1 MWQFCGKLVNCLPLC
16 FRHPNRIFLSNG
28 KHPWSRGCS
37 LNRGP
42 NVYTEVTYQL
52 SFQDQNP
59 PDCSVDWCHYPSYS
73 NFQQCRLRPVSPALR
88 LTSSEIALG
97 TGKAGLLPQFT
108 SNPPVF
114 SLAVHLS
121 GCLAHRGK
129 NGHTWVCFPRC
140 LLRVVAMKFAA

>member
-16 FRHPNRIFLSNG
+16 FPPTGFFCQIVGTLCPEG
-28 KHPWSRGCS
+28 VPWI
-37 LNRGP
+37 
-42 NVYTEVTYQL
+42 EVPMYSEATYQL

-59 PDCSVDWCHYPSYS
+59 PDCSVDWCHYPSYW

-97 TGKAGLLPQFT
+97 TGKTGLLPQFT

-121 GCLAHRGK
+121 GCFAHRGK
-129 NGHTWVCFPRC
+129 NGHTWVCFARC

>member
-1 MWQFCGKLVNCLPLC
+1 MWRFYGKLVNRLPLC
-16 FRHPNRIFLSNG
+16 FRHPNRIFCQMVSTLGSEG
-28 KHPWSRGCS
+28 VPWI
-37 LNRGP
+37 
-42 NVYTEVTYQL
+42 EVPMYSEATYQV

-59 PDCSVDWCHYPSYS
+59 PDRSVDWCHYPSYW

-97 TGKAGLLPQFT
+97 TGKTGLLSQFT

-121 GCLAHRGK
+121 GCFAHRGK
-129 NGHTWVCFPRC
+129 NGHTWVCFARC